1 MKGKRIHN
9 RIIFYQYRAVENKIR
24 SEMFFFFPEAIMLYC
39 E

>member
-24 SEMFFFFPEAIMLYC
+24 SEMFFVPEAIMLYC